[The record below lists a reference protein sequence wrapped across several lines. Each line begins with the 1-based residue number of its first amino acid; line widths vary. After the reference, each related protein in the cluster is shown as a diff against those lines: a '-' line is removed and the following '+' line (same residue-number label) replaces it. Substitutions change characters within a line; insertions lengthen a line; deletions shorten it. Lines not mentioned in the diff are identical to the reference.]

1 MLSTFVLVLDL
12 SSKLHQW
19 SRRRVGMTEF
29 KREGEEYWNNRSWSS
44 KPDAVVVSR
53 ISDTVLRGEALK

>member
-1 MLSTFVLVLDL
+1 MLSTFVLVLDS

-29 KREGEEYWNNRSWSS
+29 EREGEEYWNNRRS
-44 KPDAVVVSR
+44 
-53 ISDTVLRGEALK
+53 